1 MANLYLLFS
10 KALQNYVITMK
21 SGEET
26 TFATTLLMSL
36 LNCYGL
42 LRGGNLLEIVVV
54 MGGMVARWASLL
66 ATHDGLPSLGEHWL
80 WLQLGQGLVAAQRRV
95 RGNFEEK
102 SLFWLIHMD
111 TSKIWFFFYRYD
123 PSCLIQF
130 KLSSQ
135 AYLLFSIL

>member
-26 TFATTLLMSL
+26 TFVTTLLMSL

-66 ATHDGLPSLGEHWL
+66 ATHDGLPILGEHWR

-111 TSKIWFFFYRYD
+111 TSKIWGFFID
-123 PSCLIQF
+123 MIHPV
-130 KLSSQ
+130 
-135 AYLLFSIL
+135 

>member
-1 MANLYLLFS
+1 
-10 KALQNYVITMK
+10 MK

-26 TFATTLLMSL
+26 TFVTTLLMSL

-42 LRGGNLLEIVVV
+42 VRGGNLLEVVVV

-66 ATHDGLPSLGEHWL
+66 VTRDGLPSLGEHWR

-95 RGNFEEK
+95 LGNFEEK

-111 TSKIWFFFYRYD
+111 TSKIIFFID
-123 PSCLIQF
+123 MIHPV
-130 KLSSQ
+130 
-135 AYLLFSIL
+135 

>member
-26 TFATTLLMSL
+26 TFVTTLLMSL

-66 ATHDGLPSLGEHWL
+66 ATRDDLPSLGEA
-80 WLQLGQGLVAAQRRV
+80 VASAWTGAGGSAKESER
-95 RGNFEEK
+95 E
-102 SLFWLIHMD
+102 L
-111 TSKIWFFFYRYD
+111 
-123 PSCLIQF
+123 
-130 KLSSQ
+130 
-135 AYLLFSIL
+135 